1 MLQQND
7 MRLHIT
13 DEAIKVI
20 CEEGFDP
27 QFGARPVKRVI
38 QKKVMNELSK
48 QLLAGKVSKDTMI
61 VLDAIDKQI
70 VFRKPI
76 NEKEEA
82 ISFG

>member
-1 MLQQND
+1 MK
-7 MRLHIT
+7 LHIT
-13 DEAIKVI
+13 EEAIKTI

-48 QLLAGKVSKDTMI
+48 QLLAGKVSKDSMI

-76 NEKEEA
+76 SEKEEVV
-82 ISFG
+82 SFQ